1 MTTLF
6 EKHQARF
13 ERAQQACATRH
24 CWSPY
29 PEMPDKYPE
38 AVHAKSAGL
47 VAF

>member
-29 PEMPDKYPE
+29 P
-38 AVHAKSAGL
+38 
-47 VAF
+47 